1 VLVFRFTFHQNYAN
15 NINIFNQIGI
25 IALIIYGDKLQVE
38 RNSVRNQEGALIGML
53 SDLDKETILKL
64 KNL

>member
-1 VLVFRFTFHQNYAN
+1 VVLNGRPVLVFRFTFHQNYAN

-25 IALIIYGDKLQVE
+25 IALIIYGDKLKVE

-53 SDLDKETILKL
+53 SDLDK
-64 KNL
+64 